1 MPLNSAIHRIDAAL
15 TDSHERTSLRGFP
28 RLIAE
33 LWYFGLKQMRAGL
46 FAEFFFAAV
55 FLMPREGVLGL
66 PRYDALLLFALC
78 LQAWMIARGIES
90 WAEARTILFFHLA
103 GFTLEVFKVSS
114 GIQSWVY
121 PDFAYSKVLGVPLFA
136 GFMYAA
142 VGSYLMQAWRIFDVR
157 IIHHPPYW
165 MTATLAL
172 ALYANFFTHHFI
184 IDVRWYLAAFA
195 LGLYARCWV
204 YFTPLD
210 RERRMPLLLAFILVG
225 LLIWIAENIATFFS
239 IWRYPDQIG
248 VWSTVQIDKWSA
260 WTLLSMLSFSIVTSM
275 HHVRARIHFM
285 E

>member
-1 MPLNSAIHRIDAAL
+1 MPLNTAIRRIDSVL
-15 TDSHERTSLRGFP
+15 TDNHARPTLHGFP

-46 FAEFFFAAV
+46 FAEFFFMAV
-55 FLMPREGVLGL
+55 FLMPREGVFGL

-78 LQAWMIARGIES
+78 LQAWMIVRGIES

-103 GFTLEVFKVSS
+103 GFTLGVFKVSS

-121 PDFAYSKVLGVPLFA
+121 PDFAYSKVFGVPLFS

-142 VGSYLMQAWRIFDVR
+142 VGSYLMQAWRIFNVR

-165 MTATLAL
+165 MTATLAM
-172 ALYANFFTHHFI
+172 ALYANFFTHHYI
-184 IDVRWYLAAFA
+184 ADYRWYLAIFA

-204 YFTPLD
+204 FFTPLD
-210 RERRMPLLLAFILVG
+210 RERRMPLLLAFILIG

-260 WTLLSMLSFSIVTSM
+260 WTLLSMLSFSIVTSL
-275 HHVRARIHFM
+275 HHIKARIHFM
-285 E
+285 P